1 MPVFV
6 ARSPIDASAEELF
19 DWHARPAAF
28 ERLAL
33 PWSEPRLVARE
44 GSIRDGDRLVLELR
58 LGPLRRRWVAV
69 HRNFE
74 PGRGFVDEQ
83 QSGPFASWVHT
94 HRFTPAG
101 PERAILEDRIEYEL
115 PFGPAGAWLRGN
127 SQRFL
132 QRMFRFRHERT
143 RNDLARHRHFAGRE
157 RLRVAIT
164 GASGLVGRALTAFLL
179 TGGHRVDR
187 VLRRQ
192 PEAGTTDL
200 RWDPAAGELDPA
212 PLEGVDAVVHLAGER
227 IDAGRWTRARR
238 ERILQSRSEG
248 TRLLCE
254 RLAGLSRKPRVL
266 VSASAIGFYGDRGA
280 EALDE
285 NSVAGAGFLA
295 GVCRD
300 WEDATEPAAAAGIR
314 VVRLRLGIV
323 VAGAGGALARML
335 PLARLGLGGPIGS
348 GQQWMSWIAIDDLI
362 GAVHQLLYSD
372 EVSGAVNAVAPAP
385 LPNRDFAR
393 VLGHVLGRP
402 AFLPVPAFVL
412 RTAFGRLAD
421 EALLASARVDG
432 ARLRESGFEFLYPN
446 LEAALRSELGA
457 GRRSDP
463 GSASDA

>member
-1 MPVFV
+1 
-6 ARSPIDASAEELF
+6 
-19 DWHARPAAF
+19 
-28 ERLAL
+28 
-33 PWSEPRLVARE
+33 
-44 GSIRDGDRLVLELR
+44 
-58 LGPLRRRWVAV
+58 
-69 HRNFE
+69 
-74 PGRGFVDEQ
+74 
-83 QSGPFASWVHT
+83 
-94 HRFTPAG
+94 
-101 PERAILEDRIEYEL
+101 
-115 PFGPAGAWLRGN
+115 
-127 SQRFL
+127 
-132 QRMFRFRHERT
+132 MFRFRHERT

-254 RLAGLSRKPRVL
+254 RLAGLSRKPRLL